1 MKVLVVIEPGTER
14 AALAGQLVELG
25 IEPLE
30 AVGPRDAIAAL
41 QRADGVT
48 AVLSGWALAQ
58 GSGLDL
64 LRTLRAD
71 ARWRELPVVMV
82 TGADELGQVTQALDA
97 GASEYLL
104 KPYDAQA
111 LLEKLLILGVD
122 PERRAAA

>member
-1 MKVLVVIEPGTER
+1 MNVLVVMQPSEER
-14 AALAGQLVELG
+14 TALAGQLAELG
-25 IEPLE
+25 IESLVAGE
-30 AVGPRDAIAAL
+30 PREAIAVL
-41 QRADGVT
+41 QRTEDVT

-71 ARWRELPVVMV
+71 SRWEELPVVMV

-97 GASEYLL
+97 GASEYLM
-104 KPYDAQA
+104 KPYDAQS

-122 PERRAAA
+122 PERRQAA

>member
-1 MKVLVVIEPGTER
+1 MNVLVVMQPSEER
-14 AALAGQLVELG
+14 TALAGQLAELG
-25 IEPLE
+25 IEPLVAGE
-30 AVGPRDAIAAL
+30 PREAIAVL
-41 QRADGVT
+41 QRTDDVT

-71 ARWRELPVVMV
+71 SRWEELPVVMV

-97 GASEYLL
+97 GASEYLM
-104 KPYDAQA
+104 KPCDAQA